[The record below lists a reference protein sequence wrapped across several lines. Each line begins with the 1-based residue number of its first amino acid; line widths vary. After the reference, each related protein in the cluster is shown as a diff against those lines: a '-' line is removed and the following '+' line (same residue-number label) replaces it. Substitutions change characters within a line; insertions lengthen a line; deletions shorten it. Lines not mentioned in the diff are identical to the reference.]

1 MCEPLGQNL
10 GCILE
15 KIEKFLMC
23 SKLNKRSDENIFYF
37 NVAFFMPFYFH
48 FFYPMESLVLTLAK
62 LPEAYAPFDPI
73 VDVLPII
80 PVLFLL
86 LAFVWQASVSFR

>member
-1 MCEPLGQNL
+1 MWKKTNSWH
-10 GCILE
+10 ILTE
-15 KIEKFLMC
+15 
-23 SKLNKRSDENIFYF
+23 NSDSIKYKENP
-37 NVAFFMPFYFH
+37 FMTS
-48 FFYPMESLVLTLAK
+48 MILAK

-73 VDVLPII
+73 VDVLPVI